1 MSYTGFIRNARE
13 AAELLRPYGVA
24 VIGVKYRVKRGL
36 DVALEDARQAVRT
49 VREKAS
55 EWNIDENAI
64 GVAGQS
70 AGALIVLRLASADCP
85 DAFSRPDYVI
95 PLTSWYYGKQKWPF
109 RFDAETPPFLC
120 VMRLMTAVTVLHLV
134 SRKNSWRPEFHWIGR
149 LSMMGDTEL
158 LKLLSM
164 VMDMTGLSNW

>member
-1 MSYTGFIRNARE
+1 M
-13 AAELLRPYGVA
+13 
-24 VIGVKYRVKRGL
+24 
-36 DVALEDARQAVRT
+36 ALEDARQAVRT

-109 RFDAETPPFLC
+109 RFDAETPPFF
-120 VMRLMTAVTVLHLV
+120 MRHA
-134 SRKNSWRPEFHWIGR
+134 
-149 LSMMGDTEL
+149 D
-158 LKLLSM
+158 
-164 VMDMTGLSNW
+164 